1 MESKAAKASF
11 MVVCLILGIMIA
23 AQFKA
28 TARSEQQTIDPRT
41 ESLQLQL
48 STTTSERDALA
59 KEVIVLREKLTTIE
73 TNDEA
78 VVQLQ
83 SELIQANML
92 NGLLPVKGPGLIIV
106 ISDNPNPL
114 QSGENP
120 NDGLVHDYDLR
131 DVVNE
136 LKSSGAEAISINDE
150 RITPLSE
157 IRCAGPTIL
166 INWNKVVPPFV
177 VRATGDPDILEGG
190 LVMRGGVLDKLKNSY
205 GLEIKTEKNE
215 NIQVPAY
222 KGTLKMTHSTPVGTQ
237 EAE

>member
-11 MVVCLILGIMIA
+11 MLVCLVLGITIA

-28 TARSEQQTIDPRT
+28 FARTEQPTIDPRT

-48 STTTSERDALA
+48 ATTTSERDALA
-59 KEVIVLREKLTTIE
+59 KEVIILREKLTAIE

-83 SELIQANML
+83 SELIKANML
-92 NGLLPVKGPGLIIV
+92 NGLLPVQGPGILISIN
-106 ISDNPNPL
+106 DNPNPL
-114 QSGENP
+114 QNGENP

-136 LKSSGAEAISINDE
+136 LKSSGAEAISINDA

-205 GLEIKTEKNE
+205 GLEIKTEKGD
-215 NIQVPAY
+215 NIEIPAY
-222 KGTLKMTHSTPVGTQ
+222 KGTLDMKYSTPIITQ